1 MNTIQMTTP
10 EAFDQEWE
18 EMNELLAE
26 LAPEVE
32 PE

>member
-10 EAFDQEWE
+10 EAFDLEYEEWL
-18 EMNELLAE
+18 ELLAE
-26 LAPEVE
+26 LTPDEE